1 MRHEGCRLPLRG
13 RWAQNLATVTP
24 SDETFA
30 QRLDAILKERGLSV
44 RGLAR
49 LLAGPDAEHKQIE
62 SRRRALTRYLQE
74 GASPERASSD
84 EIAVALGLAPGSLPA
99 EAEDQATRR
108 FLGQQVEE
116 IRGLLDELAVL
127 IGETPP
133 DQPSVLDRLSRL
145 EKRVDELPTQEDV
158 QRGLEALRRT
168 IPPASQGTNEAASGP

>member
-1 MRHEGCRLPLRG
+1 MRQDHCRLPLG
-13 RWAQNLATVTP
+13 RPCTHNPATVTP

-30 QRLDAILKERGLSV
+30 QRLDAILKERDLSV

-49 LLAGPDAEHKQIE
+49 LLAGPGAEHKQIE

-84 EIAVALGLAPGSLPA
+84 EIAAALGLPPGSLPA

-108 FLGQQVEE
+108 FLAQQVDE
-116 IRGLLDELAVL
+116 IRGLLDELSTL
-127 IGETPP
+127 IGEKPP
-133 DQPSVLDRLSRL
+133 DQPSVLDRLSLL
-145 EKRVDELPTQEDV
+145 EKRVDDLPTQEDV

-168 IPPASQGTNEAASGP
+168 IPPASQGTTEVASGS